1 MTVREKKL
9 NRRKQVIN
17 SFTWTLQY
25 LLGVEIAISDLLSG
39 LIKEDSKVRKIHLS
53 KVVVSAIT
61 EIKLIE
67 FLCILHKN
75 FFRPWKKKTT
85 KSLKVLRKREEYGS
99 IYIHLVFSF

>member
-61 EIKLIE
+61 EDKIDRI
-67 FLCILHKN
+67 FMH
-75 FFRPWKKKTT
+75 T
-85 KSLKVLRKREEYGS
+85 S
-99 IYIHLVFSF
+99 